1 MNRFKHW
8 LFCTL
13 FPDEAGTLMR
23 YRLNIDQLDRWFCGH
38 VPAVADATRWLKHY
52 SEAKDDPNDP
62 PSGLDISG
70 LRAKLMAA
78 DALRLPRTPTKPV
91 RPLRISAGEYLSA
104 VRFLREIECD
114 LDGAEIDAF
123 LRLFGLSLMP

>member
-23 YRLNIDQLDRWFCGH
+23 YRLNIQQLDRWFCGH
-38 VPAVADATRWLKHY
+38 VPAVAEAAKWLKHY

-62 PSGLDISG
+62 PSGLGISE
-70 LRAKLMAA
+70 LRARALASEAA
-78 DALRLPRTPTKPV
+78 RFSVTDAATGIPV
-91 RPLRISAGEYLSA
+91 PHT
-104 VRFLREIECD
+104 VTMREH
-114 LDGAEIDAF
+114 
-123 LRLFGLSLMP
+123 